1 MMGDAINMKRN
12 KTGVL
17 SNNLYMLKILHKASR
32 WRLFLESMFH
42 IAKGLVQTLIYTVLF
57 GNIVKALEHGYGF
70 RRITM
75 FIGLIALI
83 TGVLLLYETWFLD
96 VFLKYDNN
104 RIQQYI
110 MKNIF
115 NHASK
120 LDIKQYEDPEFYNK
134 YVRTLDEANNR
145 CIKLSGKVGEFIG
158 TFTTTVFLMSI
169 IISVDSNIIVLAFLP
184 IISSYILG
192 KRKNKIDYDL
202 YMSNTKPLRKAQY
215 VNRVMYMGQY
225 AKDIKVSNISR
236 CLLDMYDDSMDQVI
250 SNHKNYSLRS
260 SLYKLSMDVI
270 ADNFINI
277 CILIYISYR
286 IVVSKTLVIG
296 DYLIVQNAV
305 VSVTWRIQW
314 LVNSYLQFE
323 QFSMYIDNF
332 KTFMDTKSSAEI
344 SQSHREVDKSNN
356 MIEFKNVSFSY
367 DGKNTV
373 LENVNLTINKGEK
386 IAIVGHNGAGKSTLI
401 KLLLRLYETRDGEI
415 LFNGININEY
425 SLDKYRKVFSTIF
438 QDFCLYAFNIGENIT
453 TQGTCDKDKPD
464 IFLALQK
471 SDMLERVKQLP
482 KGIETSV
489 TKEFDEDGFSP
500 SGGESQKLAIARA
513 IYRNSEVFIMDE
525 PSSALDPLAEAK
537 INELMMNSSQD
548 KTVVLIS
555 HRLSST
561 MKADRILLLNQ
572 GRITESGTHA
582 ELMELKGLYADMF
595 TKQAENYHMEENIA

>member
-1 MMGDAINMKRN
+1 MMGDAINMKRK

-32 WRLFLESMFH
+32 WRVFLESMFH

-57 GNIVKALEHGYGF
+57 GNIVKALERGYGF
-70 RRITM
+70 RRIAM

-120 LDIKQYEDPEFYNK
+120 LDIKQYEDPEFYDK

-169 IISVDSNIIVLAFLP
+169 IISVDSNIIVPAFLP
-184 IISSYILG
+184 VISSYILG

-225 AKDIKVSNISR
+225 AKDIKVSNISM

-260 SLYKLSMDVI
+260 SLYKLIMDVI
-270 ADNFINI
+270 ADNFVNI

-305 VSVTWRIQW
+305 LSVTWRIQW
-314 LVNSYLQFE
+314 LINSYLQFE

-344 SQSHREVDKSNN
+344 SQSHREVDKRNN
-356 MIEFKNVSFSY
+356 VIEFKNVSFSY

-401 KLLLRLYETRDGEI
+401 KLLLRLYEITDGEI

-425 SLDKYRKVFSTIF
+425 SLDKYREVFSTIF

-453 TQGTCDKDKPD
+453 TQGTSDKDKPE

-482 KGIETSV
+482 KGFETSV
-489 TKEFDEDGFSP
+489 TKEFDEDGFAP
-500 SGGESQKLAIARA
+500 SGGECQKLAIARA

-561 MKADRILLLNQ
+561 MKADRIFLLNQ
-572 GRITESGTHA
+572 GRITERGSHT
-582 ELMELKGLYADMF
+582 ELMELNGLYADMF
-595 TKQAENYHMEENIA
+595 TKQAESYHMEENIA